1 MKNLWTMK
9 LRKMTMVML
18 VAAMAFMFTACAAND
33 ETEVE
38 AEITTEITTEATTE
52 ATTEVETEI
61 DAEAEDDMDGLSA
74 GATVIGEGETEFL
87 FTVTFEDA
95 TMHLY
100 EVYTDATTVGEALVE
115 LGLIE
120 GEDSEY
126 GLYVKTVDGVTLDWD
141 VDAAYWAFY
150 IDGDMAATGVD
161 STEIVAGSTY
171 TFAYAQ

>member
-1 MKNLWTMK
+1 MKNLLSVN

-18 VAAMAFMFTACAAND
+18 IAVMACMFTACTK
-33 ETEVE
+33 EEVTEE
-38 AEITTEITTEATTE
+38 
-52 ATTEVETEI
+52 TTEVTEEVASI
-61 DAEAEDDMDGLSA
+61 EADDSMDDVSENIVA
-74 GATVIGEGETEFL
+74 IGEGETMFV

-100 EVYTDATTVGEALVE
+100 EVSTDATTVGEALLEV
-115 LGLIE
+115 GLIE

-141 VDAAYWAFY
+141 TDAAYWAFY
-150 IDGDMAATGVD
+150 IDGEMAMSGVD
-161 STEIVAGSTY
+161 TTDIVEGSTY